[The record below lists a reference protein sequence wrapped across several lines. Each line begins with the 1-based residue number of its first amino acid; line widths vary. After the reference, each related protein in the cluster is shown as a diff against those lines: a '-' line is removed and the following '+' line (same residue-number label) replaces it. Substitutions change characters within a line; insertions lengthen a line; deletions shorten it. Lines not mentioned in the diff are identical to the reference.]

1 MVFKL
6 KHTRLLQYFWTTA
19 FFGWAAILLILSVLP
34 SNDIVRQTNEATR
47 FRLDYPEHFIVF
59 MIFGLLFG
67 FWRRELLHSR
77 NREILFFLLF
87 GGLYAAS
94 TELVQIAIE
103 SRSYNPADLYFN
115 LGGLLLGAA
124 ITRIYIFK

>member
-34 SNDIVRQTNEATR
+34 SNDIVRQTSEVTS
-47 FRLDYPEHFIVF
+47 FRLDFLEHFIVF
-59 MIFGLLFG
+59 MMFGLLFG
-67 FWRRELLHSR
+67 FWRRDLLQSR
-77 NREILFFLLF
+77 NRETLFLLF
-87 GGLYAAS
+87 FGGIYAAS
-94 TELVQIAIE
+94 TEMVQIVIE
-103 SRSYNPADLYFN
+103 SRSFNPADLYFN